1 LTPLLIPTDEAQE
14 LVDKANK
21 EGRSKSKYFW
31 VEKTVGDLFDLVSK
45 DLGYSAALR
54 LVYKPLLRF
63 VRWQDEARYYRKLG
77 KSYPW
82 IVSFLRIKRHDIQPC
97 YSMVVRCCDESQA
110 EKQRAYD
117 RDYRRRRKK
126 QQSV

>member
-1 LTPLLIPTDEAQE
+1 LTPLLVPQIEAQE
-14 LVDKANK
+14 LVDKTNK
-21 EGRSKSKYFW
+21 TGRSKSKYFW

-45 DLGYSAALR
+45 DLGYSAAMQM
-54 LVYKPLLRF
+54 VYQPLPHF
-63 VRWQDEARYYRKLG
+63 DRWQDEARYYRKLG

-82 IVSFLRIKRHDIQPC
+82 IVRFLRLTRLNVNPC
-97 YSMVVRCCDESQA
+97 FSMVLRACDASQQ

-117 RDYRRRRKK
+117 RDYRRRKK